1 MDASELFLGIV
12 SVGGWVIA
20 FMVTRAI
27 NRIDNTFVEHG
38 KRFDKHEEDISRLKV
53 DVKEAKSSSE
63 STAEM
68 VRHNWESVT
77 EMFRQVRH
85 DVRDFKQSTTGQLQ
99 EIMKILMKA
108 DK

>member
-1 MDASELFLGIV
+1 MDALQLFIGIV
-12 SVGGWVIA
+12 SVVGTCGGAVIA
-20 FMVTRAI
+20 LMFTRSL
-27 NRIDNTFVEHG
+27 NRIDATLDEH
-38 KRFDKHEEDISRLKV
+38 DHSISQLKV
-53 DVKEAKSSSE
+53 DVKEAKSSSD